1 MLQGREEQRRSP
13 DEAKGNLGK
22 PLIPGLRLL
31 RSRDCGQGARAL
43 HSGYPSASA
52 TKPSIRDILET
63 MKAARAK
70 AKTTAFD
77 DIVETLRR
85 VPKAHLGVVRDLVH
99 VLATPQATNGQRKT
113 RARKKLSLLDTP
125 FCGMWADRE
134 DITDER
140 TYARQLRRMLETG
153 GDRRKNV
160 R

>member
-1 MLQGREEQRRSP
+1 MLRQEKTARSGWRLRYLLQPPVRRDVAVGQEEQQHSP

-43 HSGYPSASA
+43 HSGYPSVSA
-52 TKPSIRDILET
+52 TKPSIRDIFET

-85 VPKAHLGVVRDLVH
+85 VP
-99 VLATPQATNGQRKT
+99 
-113 RARKKLSLLDTP
+113 
-125 FCGMWADRE
+125 
-134 DITDER
+134 
-140 TYARQLRRMLETG
+140 
-153 GDRRKNV
+153 
-160 R
+160 